1 MTELMRRRRALMGV
15 SGSADP
21 NILFE
26 WKPSDGLSPLVIY
39 GSDGVTPTYTLTD
52 SYLRV
57 YAPASWKS
65 ALIKPSKTLTYPDKY
80 KVTVQYSSV
89 SGNNVNIGAMGRG
102 DNMLNNYVTI
112 GTSYYTRFVVHGAA
126 STTAGGTAPSSGTIS
141 LIVDKTAGN
150 IYGELNGTQ
159 YGPYSIAQDQ
169 SNADNALLVAGN
181 STSMYYDI
189 DHIKIEAV
197 E

>member
-1 MTELMRRRRALMGV
+1 MIDRRRGLMAQGGAEEFGFDWV
-15 SGSADP
+15 
-21 NILFE
+21 
-26 WKPSDGLSPLVIY
+26 PSDGLSPLVIY
-39 GSDGVTPTYTLTD
+39 RTDGVTPTYTLTD

-57 YAPASWKS
+57 YAQANWKG

-89 SGNNVNIGAMGRG
+89 SGDNVSIYAVGRG
-102 DNMLNNYVTI
+102 DNMLNNYVKI
-112 GTSYYTRFVVHGAA
+112 GTATSQKFIVHGAS
-126 STTAGGTAPSSGTIS
+126 STTAGGTAPASGTIA
-141 LIVDKTAGN
+141 LIVDKTAGH
-150 IYGELNGTQ
+150 IYGELNGTR

-169 SNADNALLVAGN
+169 SNVDNVVTVEGN

-189 DHIKIEAV
+189 VHIKIEAV